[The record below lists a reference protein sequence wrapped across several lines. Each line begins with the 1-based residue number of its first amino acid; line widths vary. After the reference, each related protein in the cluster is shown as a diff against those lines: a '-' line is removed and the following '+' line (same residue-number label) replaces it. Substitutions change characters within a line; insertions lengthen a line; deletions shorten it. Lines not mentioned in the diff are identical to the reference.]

1 MQTIFAPITSPS
13 RAGISVIR
21 ISGGEVLECLQTLG
35 FKGAPQHQKVSLQ
48 KILDPKNSQ
57 IIDEALISFFQ
68 APRSFTG
75 EDVAEISI
83 HASSFILKKILEILS
98 GQKNCRIAEAG
109 EFSKRAFLNGK
120 LDLVQAEAIPDLIAA
135 ETESQHRQALQ
146 QLEGALGT
154 IYADWRFR
162 LIEITARIEAAI
174 DFPDEDLPQNI
185 VDAVEQDVKNL
196 RQEITK
202 HLDDK
207 KIGQKIKDGLS
218 LAIIGAPNVGKS
230 SLINFLAQS
239 EVAIVSEFAGTTRDV
254 VEVHLSIA
262 GVPVRISDTA
272 GLRETSDPIEKEGIR
287 RALQK
292 AASADI
298 KIFLLDATNPI
309 LREDLIDENTIV
321 VVNKIDLTTATR
333 RLSKVE
339 TREDSCVNIE
349 AGTFPGFDFAQP
361 TGLVCEISLAN
372 NTNTSELISK
382 LEEKILELIP
392 AQTSPL
398 ITQERYRV
406 ALQECVENLHS
417 FSLQKNIELAAED
430 LRLTARAI
438 GKIIGDVGVENIL
451 DVIFSRFCIG
461 K

>member
-21 ISGGEVLECLQTLG
+21 ISGAEVRECLQNLG
-35 FKGAPQHQKVSLQ
+35 FKGALQHQKISFQ

-57 IIDEALISFFQ
+57 IIDETLISFFS
-68 APRSFTG
+68 APASFTG

-98 GQKNCRIAEAG
+98 AQKNCRLAEAG

-146 QLEGALGT
+146 QLEGVLGT

-185 VDAVEQDVKNL
+185 VDAVELDVKNL
-196 RQEITK
+196 SAEIAK

-272 GLRETSDPIEKEGIR
+272 GLRETDNPIEKEGIR

-292 AASADI
+292 AALADI

-309 LREDLIDENTIV
+309 LRQDLIDENTILV
-321 VVNKIDLTTATR
+321 TNKIDLLDAKLSQAFSDGSVMLS
-333 RLSKVE
+333 LSK
-339 TREDSCVNIE
+339 N
-349 AGTFPGFDFAQP
+349 G
-361 TGLVCEISLAN
+361 
-372 NTNTSELISK
+372 NTSALLAR
-382 LEEKILELIP
+382 LEEKILELVP
-392 AQTSPL
+392 KQTSPL

-406 ALQECVENLHS
+406 ALQECVKNLQS
-417 FSLQKNIELAAED
+417 FSLEKNIELAAED
-430 LRLTARAI
+430 LRLTAREI

-451 DVIFSRFCIG
+451 DAIFSRFCIG

>member
-1 MQTIFAPITSPS
+1 M
-13 RAGISVIR
+13 
-21 ISGGEVLECLQTLG
+21 
-35 FKGAPQHQKVSLQ
+35 
-48 KILDPKNSQ
+48 
-57 IIDEALISFFQ
+57 
-68 APRSFTG
+68 
-75 EDVAEISI
+75 
-83 HASSFILKKILEILS
+83 
-98 GQKNCRIAEAG
+98 
-109 EFSKRAFLNGK
+109 NGK

-146 QLEGALGT
+146 QLEGVLGA

-185 VDAVEQDVKNL
+185 VDAVELDVKNL
-196 RQEITK
+196 SAEIAK

-272 GLRETSDPIEKEGIR
+272 GLRETDNPIEKEGIR

-292 AASADI
+292 AALADI

-309 LREDLIDENTIV
+309 LRQDLIDENTILV
-321 VVNKIDLTTATR
+321 TNKIDLLDAKISQAR
-333 RLSKVE
+333 SDGSVMLSLSK
-339 TREDSCVNIE
+339 N
-349 AGTFPGFDFAQP
+349 G
-361 TGLVCEISLAN
+361 
-372 NTNTSELISK
+372 NTSALLAK
-382 LEEKILELIP
+382 LEEKILELVP
-392 AQTSPL
+392 KQTSPL

-406 ALQECVENLHS
+406 ALQECVKNLQS
-417 FSLQKNIELAAED
+417 FSLEKNIELAAED
-430 LRLTARAI
+430 LRLTAREI

-451 DVIFSRFCIG
+451 DAIFSRFCIG

>member
-21 ISGGEVLECLQTLG
+21 ISGAEVRECLQNLG
-35 FKGAPQHQKVSLQ
+35 FKGALQHQKISFQ

-57 IIDEALISFFQ
+57 IIDETLISFFS
-68 APRSFTG
+68 APASFTG

-98 GQKNCRIAEAG
+98 AQKNCRLAEAG

-146 QLEGALGT
+146 QLEGVLGT

-185 VDAVEQDVKNL
+185 VDAVELDVKNL
-196 RQEITK
+196 SAEIAK

-272 GLRETSDPIEKEGIR
+272 GLRETDNPIEKEGIR

-292 AASADI
+292 AALADI

-309 LREDLIDENTIV
+309 LRQDLIDENTILV
-321 VVNKIDLTTATR
+321 TNKIDLLDAKLSQAFSDGSVMLS
-333 RLSKVE
+333 LSKN
-339 TREDSCVNIE
+339 S
-349 AGTFPGFDFAQP
+349 
-361 TGLVCEISLAN
+361 
-372 NTNTSELISK
+372 NTSALLAR
-382 LEEKILELIP
+382 LEEKILELVP
-392 AQTSPL
+392 KQTSPL

-406 ALQECVENLHS
+406 ALQECVKNLQS
-417 FSLQKNIELAAED
+417 FSLEKNIELAAED
-430 LRLTARAI
+430 LRLTAREI

-451 DVIFSRFCIG
+451 DAIFSRFCIG